1 MVHTSASLATQAVR
15 VSIPARADLVHL
27 LRTVTGSVCAHL
39 ALSLDDID
47 DLRLAVDEACAE
59 LLSIPGDPRTIRLDL
74 RPLPGR
80 VEVVIGVDAPWPRQ
94 LPTDGLA
101 WQVLGALADH
111 VRFELWNGAPAIR
124 IVKRTLGTIR

>member
-1 MVHTSASLATQAVR
+1 MVHAPTLATEAVR
-15 VSIPARADLVHL
+15 MSVPARADLVHL
-27 LRTVTGSVCAHL
+27 LRTVTGSVSARM

-59 LLSIPGDPRTIRLDL
+59 LLALPGDPHTMRLDL

-80 VEVVIGVDAPWPRQ
+80 IEVVLGVDAPWPRE
-94 LPTDGLA
+94 LPVESLG
-101 WQVLGALADH
+101 WQILGALADH

-124 IVKRTLGTIR
+124 IVKRTLGTVR